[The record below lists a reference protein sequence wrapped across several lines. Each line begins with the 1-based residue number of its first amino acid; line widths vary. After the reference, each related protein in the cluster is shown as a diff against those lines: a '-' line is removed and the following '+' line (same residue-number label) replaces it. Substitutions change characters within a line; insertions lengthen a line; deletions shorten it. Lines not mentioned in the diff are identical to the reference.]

1 MQYRIATAPTTY
13 PVSLEEA
20 KLHLRVTTSEE
31 EYRITALIKSATDQ
45 VESYLRRQL
54 ITATWDLY
62 IDDFPDVIYLEK
74 SPVASV
80 TYVKYYNS
88 SDELTTLSTD
98 DYVVDTYTEPGRITI
113 ACGKSWPSTYNR
125 PSAVNVRFISGYG
138 AASDVPDTI
147 KDGIYLTLTHLF
159 ENRGDEGR
167 RMPYVIKDI
176 LEPYRLFMF

>member
-1 MQYRIATAPTTY
+1 M
-13 PVSLEEA
+13 
-20 KLHLRVTTSEE
+20 
-31 EYRITALIKSATDQ
+31 
-45 VESYLRRQL
+45 
-54 ITATWDLY
+54 
-62 IDDFPDVIYLEK
+62 EK

-138 AASDVPDTI
+138 TASDVPDTI